1 MTFQYRRS
9 YRGPLKAL
17 ILDWAGTTVDYGSC
31 APAAVFVD
39 VFQRAG
45 VRISIEQARGPMRM
59 AKRDHI
65 REILRSDDVS
75 ADWRSAHG
83 RSWTEN
89 DVDAL
94 YEDFIPLQ
102 MAVIAD
108 RAAPIPGV
116 IEAVTRFRR
125 RGLKIG
131 STTGYNRQ
139 MMEILVPAA
148 AKLGYSPDHWVCATD
163 VAAARPEP
171 WMALRSIEAM
181 RIFPMEAC
189 VKIGDTRAD
198 IEEGLNAG
206 MWTVGVAVT
215 GNEFG
220 LDLAESRALSDEQH
234 RWRRDR
240 AYATL
245 AAAGAHYVV
254 PSLSDCD
261 YVLDQ
266 IADRVAHGD
275 RP

>member
-9 YRGPLKAL
+9 YRGPLRAL

-39 VFQRAG
+39 VFHRAG
-45 VRISIEQARGPMRM
+45 VRITIEQARGPMGM

-65 REILRSDDVS
+65 REILRSDPVS
-75 ADWRSAHG
+75 ADWRSIHG
-83 RSWTEN
+83 RAWTEH

-94 YEDFIPLQ
+94 YDDFIPLQ
-102 MAVIAD
+102 MAVLAE

-148 AKLGYSPDHWVCATD
+148 AALGYEPDHWVCAAD
-163 VAAARPEP
+163 VVAARPEP
-171 WMALRSIEAM
+171 WMALRSMEAM
-181 RIFPMEAC
+181 RIYPMEAC
-189 VKIGDTRAD
+189 VKVGDTRAD

-206 MWTVGVAVT
+206 MWTIGVAIT

-220 LDLAESRALSDEQH
+220 LDLPEIKALSDDEY
-234 RWRRDR
+234 RWRRNR

-245 AAAGAHYVV
+245 SSAGAHYVV
-254 PSLSDCD
+254 PSLADCD

-266 IADRVAHGD
+266 ISDRVANGE